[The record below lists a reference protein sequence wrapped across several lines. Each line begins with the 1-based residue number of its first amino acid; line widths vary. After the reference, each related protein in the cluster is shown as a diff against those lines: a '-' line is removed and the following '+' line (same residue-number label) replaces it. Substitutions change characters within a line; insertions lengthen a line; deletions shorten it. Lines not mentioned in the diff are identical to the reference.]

1 MSLPYFGSS
10 LPHSHCSIPSV
21 IIPSSSR
28 TIGKQMLQMFSD
40 PQLIDTS
47 INLFRSKTFSWL
59 MLASAIIATALCWW
73 KPIVNAFVLMLMS
86 VPTMIMLYT
95 ELQRYVHTTHTEHTT
110 NELVT
115 KFHFQTDK
123 QQLVLLT
130 DKSDKDNWHG
140 PKNHNFICTRI
151 RIHIYHPVFIACLPR
166 ATQCYLQFCHIVGDK
181 CSKAFFSIHHEILY
195 LQLHLSQLTQ
205 RVKVQC
211 SVPRNNE

>member
-1 MSLPYFGSS
+1 
-10 LPHSHCSIPSV
+10 
-21 IIPSSSR
+21 
-28 TIGKQMLQMFSD
+28 MFSD

-140 PKNHNFICTRI
+140 PINHNFICIRI

-166 ATQCYLQFCHIVGDK
+166 AT
-181 CSKAFFSIHHEILY
+181 
-195 LQLHLSQLTQ
+195 
-205 RVKVQC
+205 
-211 SVPRNNE
+211 